1 MTNTDTDISASN
13 ETITKVVEHVL
24 IEPKIHNKLKS
35 NYDKLK
41 SNYDKLKS
49 KVNKDEQSNVLDK
62 SKIDESGVQS
72 KQELSV
78 SIINENEDEKEE
90 LSQTELPPSTPNK
103 GTFSPSRLVL
113 EPKEIESPSRLVLEP
128 KEIESPSR
136 LVLESNKIE
145 SLSRLV
151 LESNEIESPSRPVL
165 ESNEIESPSRPV
177 LESNKIESLSRLV
190 LESNEIES
198 PYSPVELQKKYE
210 SDFEFKKTNT
220 DKTICQFDFELKKM
234 NTDETICKE
243 IPFVNFNEPIVEL
256 IALKLYCGDR
266 LAKIADRMKA
276 LPVVFQT
283 AKHISDVIKK
293 NPNVYELKKF
303 DQFNVTYDDYLK
315 HRFELSDKKSSF
327 TSHNTHLLKESTK
340 FQIEDARI
348 IKCVKEILH
357 IMKPL
362 CDRYKDTDFL

>member
-1 MTNTDTDISASN
+1 MIFYEFIHNKNLNMTNTNNSASN
-13 ETITKVVEHVL
+13 EVTTKVVERVL
-24 IEPKIHNKLKS
+24 DDVIDVIDDIIEPKIHNKLKS
-35 NYDKLK
+35 
-41 SNYDKLKS
+41 
-49 KVNKDEQSNVLDK
+49 KVDKDEQWDVLDK
-62 SKIDESGVQS
+62 SKINKSGVQS

-78 SIINENEDEKEE
+78 SIVNENKDEKEE
-90 LSQTELPPSTPNK
+90 LSQTEPEPSTPNEV
-103 GTFSPSRLVL
+103 TFLSSTLVL
-113 EPKEIESPSRLVLEP
+113 EPKEIESPSRL
-128 KEIESPSR
+128 
-136 LVLESNKIE
+136 
-145 SLSRLV
+145 
-151 LESNEIESPSRPVL
+151 
-165 ESNEIESPSRPV
+165 V

-327 TSHNTHLLKESTK
+327 TSH
-340 FQIEDARI
+340 I
-348 IKCVKEILH
+348 H
-357 IMKPL
+357 I
-362 CDRYKDTDFL
+362 F

>member
-1 MTNTDTDISASN
+1 
-13 ETITKVVEHVL
+13 
-24 IEPKIHNKLKS
+24 
-35 NYDKLK
+35 
-41 SNYDKLKS
+41 
-49 KVNKDEQSNVLDK
+49 
-62 SKIDESGVQS
+62 
-72 KQELSV
+72 
-78 SIINENEDEKEE
+78 
-90 LSQTELPPSTPNK
+90 
-103 GTFSPSRLVL
+103 
-113 EPKEIESPSRLVLEP
+113 
-128 KEIESPSR
+128 
-136 LVLESNKIE
+136 
-145 SLSRLV
+145 
-151 LESNEIESPSRPVL
+151 
-165 ESNEIESPSRPV
+165 
-177 LESNKIESLSRLV
+177 
-190 LESNEIES
+190 
-198 PYSPVELQKKYE
+198 
-210 SDFEFKKTNT
+210 
-220 DKTICQFDFELKKM
+220 M

-283 AKHISDVIKK
+283 AKHMTDVIRE

-303 DQFNVTYDDYLK
+303 DEFNVTYDDYLK

>member
-1 MTNTDTDISASN
+1 MTNTNNSASN
-13 ETITKVVEHVL
+13 EVTTKVVERVL
-24 IEPKIHNKLKS
+24 DDVIDVIDDIIEPKIHNKLKS
-35 NYDKLK
+35 
-41 SNYDKLKS
+41 
-49 KVNKDEQSNVLDK
+49 KVDKDEQWDVLDK
-62 SKIDESGVQS
+62 SKINNSGVQS
-72 KQELSV
+72 KQELSI
-78 SIINENEDEKEE
+78 SIVNEDEKEE
-90 LSQTELPPSTPNK
+90 LSQTVPAPSTPN
-103 GTFSPSRLVL
+103 GVTFSSSTLVL
-113 EPKEIESPSRLVLEP
+113 EPKEIES
-128 KEIESPSR
+128 
-136 LVLESNKIE
+136 
-145 SLSRLV
+145 LS
-151 LESNEIESPSRPVL
+151 S
-165 ESNEIESPSRPV
+165 
-177 LESNKIESLSRLV
+177 
-190 LESNEIES
+190 
-198 PYSPVELQKKYE
+198 SPVKLQKKYE
-210 SDFEFKKTNT
+210 SES
-220 DKTICQFDFELKKM
+220 DFELKKM
-234 NTDETICKE
+234 NTDETICQSEPELKKMNTDQTICEE
-243 IPFVNFNEPIVEL
+243 IPFVNFNEPIAEL
-256 IALKLYCGDR
+256 TTLKLYCGDR

>member
-1 MTNTDTDISASN
+1 MTNTNNSASN
-13 ETITKVVEHVL
+13 EVTTKVVEHVL

-72 KQELSV
+72 KQELSI
-78 SIINENEDEKEE
+78 SIVNEDEKEE
-90 LSQTELPPSTPNK
+90 LSQTVPAPSTPN
-103 GTFSPSRLVL
+103 GVTFSSSTLVL
-113 EPKEIESPSRLVLEP
+113 EPKEIES
-128 KEIESPSR
+128 
-136 LVLESNKIE
+136 
-145 SLSRLV
+145 LS
-151 LESNEIESPSRPVL
+151 S
-165 ESNEIESPSRPV
+165 
-177 LESNKIESLSRLV
+177 
-190 LESNEIES
+190 
-198 PYSPVELQKKYE
+198 SPVKLQKKYE
-210 SDFEFKKTNT
+210 SES
-220 DKTICQFDFELKKM
+220 DFELKKM
-234 NTDETICKE
+234 NTDETICQSEPELKKMNTDETICEE
-243 IPFVNFNEPIVEL
+243 IPFVNFNEPIAEL
-256 IALKLYCGDR
+256 TTLKLYCGDR

-283 AKHISDVIKK
+283 AKHMTDVIRE

-303 DQFNVTYDDYLK
+303 DEFNVTYDDYLK

-327 TSHNTHLLKESTK
+327 TSHNTYLQKESTK

-348 IKCVKEILH
+348 IKYVKEILR

>member
-1 MTNTDTDISASN
+1 MTNTNNSASN
-13 ETITKVVEHVL
+13 EVTTKVVERVL
-24 IEPKIHNKLKS
+24 DDVIDVIDDIIEPKIHNKLKS
-35 NYDKLK
+35 
-41 SNYDKLKS
+41 
-49 KVNKDEQSNVLDK
+49 KVDKDEQWDVLDK
-62 SKIDESGVQS
+62 SKINNSGVQS
-72 KQELSV
+72 KQELSI
-78 SIINENEDEKEE
+78 SIVNEDEKEE
-90 LSQTELPPSTPNK
+90 LSQTVPAPSTPN
-103 GTFSPSRLVL
+103 GVTFSSSTLVL
-113 EPKEIESPSRLVLEP
+113 EPKEIES
-128 KEIESPSR
+128 
-136 LVLESNKIE
+136 
-145 SLSRLV
+145 LS
-151 LESNEIESPSRPVL
+151 S
-165 ESNEIESPSRPV
+165 
-177 LESNKIESLSRLV
+177 
-190 LESNEIES
+190 
-198 PYSPVELQKKYE
+198 SPVKLQKKYE

-283 AKHISDVIKK
+283 AKHMTDVIRE

-303 DQFNVTYDDYLK
+303 DEFNVTYDDYLK

-348 IKCVKEILH
+348 IKYVKEILR

>member
-1 MTNTDTDISASN
+1 
-13 ETITKVVEHVL
+13 
-24 IEPKIHNKLKS
+24 
-35 NYDKLK
+35 
-41 SNYDKLKS
+41 
-49 KVNKDEQSNVLDK
+49 
-62 SKIDESGVQS
+62 
-72 KQELSV
+72 
-78 SIINENEDEKEE
+78 
-90 LSQTELPPSTPNK
+90 
-103 GTFSPSRLVL
+103 
-113 EPKEIESPSRLVLEP
+113 
-128 KEIESPSR
+128 
-136 LVLESNKIE
+136 
-145 SLSRLV
+145 
-151 LESNEIESPSRPVL
+151 
-165 ESNEIESPSRPV
+165 
-177 LESNKIESLSRLV
+177 
-190 LESNEIES
+190 
-198 PYSPVELQKKYE
+198 
-210 SDFEFKKTNT
+210 
-220 DKTICQFDFELKKM
+220 M

>member
-151 LESNEIESPSRPVL
+151 LESNEIESP
-165 ESNEIESPSRPV
+165 
-177 LESNKIESLSRLV
+177 
-190 LESNEIES
+190 
-198 PYSPVELQKKYE
+198 YSPVELQKKYE

-327 TSHNTHLLKESTK
+327 TSHNTYLQKESTK
-340 FQIEDARI
+340 FQIEDARV
-348 IKCVKEILH
+348 IKYVKEILR